1 MAWKWSVRCRT
12 LKDRWEVIAKIPL
25 KTINADNPKGNLLKG
40 LILRE
45 RHAHGADKQREYS
58 SWGGGNHHQTTTFGT
73 LRLMR

>member
-1 MAWKWSVRCRT
+1 MERQMPDAQRPMGSHR
-12 LKDRWEVIAKIPL
+12 KIPL